1 MPDTR
6 KSNGKRRPTF
16 LKLCPGDN
24 VAVALRPL
32 RKGQIATAADG
43 GKTVRMLQRIPI
55 YHKFAIEEIWAG
67 SQVTKYGEK
76 IGRATMS
83 IRAGEHVHTHNLA
96 SERGRGDIR
105 KRVQGPK
112 SKVQGQ
118 KEAKGER
125 SKGKVGRA
133 RHGVAG

>member
-1 MPDTR
+1 MRDTR
-6 KSNGKRRPTF
+6 KSNARQRPNS

-32 RKGQIATAADG
+32 SKGQIAVTADAG
-43 GKTVRMLQRIPI
+43 EMVRLLQRIPI
-55 YHKFAIEEIWAG
+55 YHKFALEEMRKG

-76 IGRATMS
+76 IGRATRP

-125 SKGKVGRA
+125 EEREIASLRS
-133 RHGVAG
+133 